1 MLLPSTMA
9 SLFRRAFAI
18 SLAGQRF
25 HRYTGNRRDMM
36 SGAPIVQTNSK
47 RPILVSFPGAW
58 ERGYHHSLHP
68 LFPGHSHLQYF
79 DYSVCQTFCILQA
92 IKYWRWE
99 VAYCKRSNT
108 GGGKLHSAS
117 DQILEA
123 GNYVLQVIKTGGGN
137 SPGMRLVS
145 ITIYLCSN
153 TRGSSYF
160 K

>member
-47 RPILVSFPGAW
+47 RPILVSFLGAW

-79 DYSVCQTFCILQA
+79 DYSVCQTFCILQEIKYWRWEVAYCKRSKLEVGSCILQA

-99 VAYCKRSNT
+99 VAYCKRS
-108 GGGKLHSAS
+108 K
-117 DQILEA
+117 LEA
-123 GNYVLQVIKTGGGN
+123 GSCILQAIKYW
-137 SPGMRLVS
+137 RRE
-145 ITIYLCSN
+145 IAYC
-153 TRGSSYF
+153 